1 MFIEHLL
8 CSRQYEALFTLTWK
22 LREGKGKREMGM
34 NNIQIL
40 GLGAGMMQHH
50 SPKYKD
56 SEKGQGVQQLSVS
69 EPPQ

>member
-1 MFIEHLL
+1 
-8 CSRQYEALFTLTWK
+8 
-22 LREGKGKREMGM
+22 MGI

-40 GLGAGMMQHH
+40 VLGAGMMQHH

-69 EPPQ
+69 EPAQ